1 MPSEGLISSVG
12 EEWMF
17 FFWMTYKYGTN
28 RTLNIFS
35 LSIPCGF
42 LLSTLLGGAC
52 LCISSIIYL
61 GAALAGE
68 EWKPCIV
75 SYEAGQENVSTLPD
89 APNQPPPRLHQV
101 ARSTENL
108 YENA

>member
-1 MPSEGLISSVG
+1 
-12 EEWMF
+12 MF
-17 FFWMTYKYGTN
+17 RF
-28 RTLNIFS
+28 
-35 LSIPCGF
+35 SIPCGF

-61 GAALAGE
+61 VAAMAGE

-75 SYEAGQENVSTLPD
+75 TYEASQENASSIPE

-101 ARSTENL
+101 TRSTANL
-108 YENA
+108 YENAQDS